1 MKLTLEDYKKYVDEE
16 MTNED
21 FLKDRM
27 ETWTLED
34 FENYFGE
41 EEADVELTYNEEQ

>member
-1 MKLTLEDYKKYVDEE
+1 MIEMIKCNKKLTLEDYKKYVDEE

-21 FLKDRM
+21 FIKDRM

-34 FENYFGE
+34 FENYFIG
-41 EEADVELTYNEEQ
+41 Q

>member
-27 ETWTLED
+27 ETWTLKD

-41 EEADVELTYNEEQ
+41 EQ